1 MDDSVK
7 SSSISTRNP
16 VIVGLRNALHT
27 AVRHSITTITIPLLL
42 FHEMTEVS
50 MNRRHAISLLAKK
63 LISFSEVSFSSP
75 VWYCVHI
82 GTSGCLFGVFAHS
95 NGTFAPKTCLEV
107 RFLLTSFLGL
117 FPSLRESPRGRS
129 WWYYHL
135 KGSVSNH
142 FLCLFGFWYQFLFKK
157 PKNGSWT
164 SCCIRCC
171 ELTFIIC
178 YALRTLSRLLSIRG
192 RSNDKIVLMIT
203 LTNSY
208 FLS

>member
-1 MDDSVK
+1 MRWQRSVWIGGTPYPRSWR
-7 SSSISTRNP
+7 SSFIFQKCHFR
-16 VIVGLRNALHT
+16 GLSDIAFTLEPQDVCLEYLRIQTEHLPP
-27 AVRHSITTITIPLLL
+27 RH
-42 FHEMTEVS
+42 
-50 MNRRHAISLLAKK
+50 
-63 LISFSEVSFSSP
+63 
-75 VWYCVHI
+75 
-82 GTSGCLFGVFAHS
+82 
-95 NGTFAPKTCLEV
+95 CLEV
-107 RFLLTSFLGL
+107 RFLVTSFLGL
-117 FPSLRESPRGRS
+117 FPSLRESPRWRS

-178 YALRTLSRLLSIRG
+178 YALRALSRLLSIRG
-192 RSNDKIVLMIT
+192 RSNDKNVLMIT